1 MFAQDVRQN
10 LWRKTYMNKLQI
22 IIDIFTYAV
31 CVVIIMIS
39 IVLIKD
45 KFSDRQ
51 QPGTYNCSIAEISPD
66 FTPAMR
72 EVCRKLRREQ
82 Q

>member
-1 MFAQDVRQN
+1 M
-10 LWRKTYMNKLQI
+10 KTLQI
-22 IIDIFTYAV
+22 IIDIFTYAI
-31 CVVIIMIS
+31 CIVIAITS

-45 KFSDRQ
+45 KLGDH
-51 QPGTYNCSIAEISPD
+51 QPTGTYNCSIAEISPD